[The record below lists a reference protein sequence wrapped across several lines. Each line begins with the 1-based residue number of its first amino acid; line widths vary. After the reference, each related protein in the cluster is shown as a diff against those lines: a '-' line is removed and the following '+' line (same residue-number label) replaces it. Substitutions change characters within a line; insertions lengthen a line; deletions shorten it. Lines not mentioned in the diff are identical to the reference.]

1 MSKKVLTPEQA
12 EIKAMKK
19 ARASDNWLSFVSLVL
34 AVALVFTVV
43 SIGKSQGAKNV
54 VSVGGEI
61 TENSNQ
67 EQGDN
72 TQTPTPDAQ
81 QNQNKDTQSAEKEV
95 STGGDVV
102 ENVNQEQ
109 NNTQTQTP
117 ENQQNQSNDTQVQ
130 ETPQDEVDENKI
142 SDDPSQW
149 SKEQIVY
156 IYKQAATKSHD
167 TAESSQTMTMPV
179 MNVND
184 GDGALG
190 FFISMVRP
198 VINTVLEKQAT
209 TYGGITGGYK
219 NLVASDVDTAKAY
232 KEGNY
237 TVIEMRMVEQT
248 DGLYGDAQSGT
259 VGHAINVLGN
269 VATAVEQFPDFDIK
283 YEEADIKIHY
293 ADPIVKVRIN
303 ENGMIENGTWS
314 YMSKIDIKHLAIGS
328 VMVDKAY
335 AEIEY
340 VIVVGGGF

>member
-1 MSKKVLTPEQA
+1 MAKKVLTVEQA

-19 ARASDNWLSFVSLVL
+19 ARSSERRVAFIAILL
-34 AVALVFTVV
+34 AVAIVIAAL
-43 SIGKSQGAKNV
+43 SIGKSFSESKNA
-54 VSVGGEI
+54 GEGEAYI
-61 TENSNQ
+61 IDDTANQNSNI
-67 EQGDN
+67 EN
-72 TQTPTPDAQ
+72 VTPD
-81 QNQNKDTQSAEKEV
+81 NS
-95 STGGDVV
+95 
-102 ENVNQEQ
+102 
-109 NNTQTQTP
+109 
-117 ENQQNQSNDTQVQ
+117 QNQSNSTQQTPQQ
-130 ETPQDEVDENKI
+130 ETVNKDEI
-142 SDDPSQW
+142 SDNPAEW
-149 SKEQIVY
+149 TKEQIVY
-156 IYKQAATKSHD
+156 MYKQAATKSHD
-167 TAESSQTMTMPV
+167 TVESSQTMTMHTMV
-179 MNVND
+179 VND

-190 FFISMVRP
+190 FFINMVKP
-198 VINTVLEKQAT
+198 VIDSVIEKQAT
-209 TYGGITGGYK
+209 TYGGITGGYQK
-219 NLVASDVDTAKAY
+219 LVASDVDTAKAY

-248 DGLYGDAQSGT
+248 DGLYGDPQEGT

-303 ENGMIENGTWS
+303 ENGMIEKGTWS

>member
-1 MSKKVLTPEQA
+1 MIIGKTKGDIFMSKKVLTPEQA

-19 ARASDNWLSFVSLVL
+19 ARSSERRIGFVAVLL
-34 AVALVFTVV
+34 AVAIAFAAL
-43 SIGKSQGAKNV
+43 SMGKSFGENKNA
-54 VSVGGEI
+54 GEGEAYV
-61 TENSNQ
+61 TDDTVNQNSDIQ
-67 EQGDN
+67 QA
-72 TQTPTPDAQ
+72 TPD
-81 QNQNKDTQSAEKEV
+81 NS
-95 STGGDVV
+95 
-102 ENVNQEQ
+102 
-109 NNTQTQTP
+109 
-117 ENQQNQSNDTQVQ
+117 QNQSNSSQVQ

-142 SDDPSQW
+142 SDNPADW

-156 IYKQAATKSHD
+156 MYKQAATKSHD
-167 TAESSQTMTMPV
+167 TAESSQTMSMPTMV
-179 MNVND
+179 VND

-190 FFISMVRP
+190 FFINMIKP
-198 VINTVLEKQAT
+198 VIDSVIEKQAT

-232 KEGNY
+232 KEGKY

-248 DGLYGDAQSGT
+248 DGLYGDPQEGT

-269 VATAVEQFPDFDIK
+269 VATAVEQFPQFDIK

-303 ENGMIENGTWS
+303 ENGIIEKGTWS
-314 YMSKIDIKHLAIGS
+314 YMSEIDIKHLAIGS

>member
-1 MSKKVLTPEQA
+1 MSKKVLTVEQA

-19 ARASDNWLSFVSLVL
+19 ARSSDRWISFLALVL
-34 AVALVFTVV
+34 AVAVAVAAV
-43 SIGKSQGAKNV
+43 SMGKSFSENKNAGEGESYITDDT
-54 VSVGGEI
+54 SV
-61 TENSNQ
+61 
-67 EQGDN
+67 
-72 TQTPTPDAQ
+72 Q
-81 QNQNKDTQSAEKEV
+81 QNVPNNQDDEVLEGEQVLAPLEQQETVNKDE
-95 STGGDVV
+95 
-102 ENVNQEQ
+102 
-109 NNTQTQTP
+109 
-117 ENQQNQSNDTQVQ
+117 
-130 ETPQDEVDENKI
+130 I

-156 IYKQAATKSHD
+156 MYKQAATKSHD
-167 TAESSQTMTMPV
+167 TAESSQTMTMPT
-179 MNVND
+179 MIVND

-190 FFISMVRP
+190 FFINMVKP
-198 VINTVLEKQAT
+198 VIDSVIEKQAT

-219 NLVASDVDTAKAY
+219 NLVASDVESAKAY

-248 DGLYGDAQSGT
+248 DGLYGDPQAGT

-303 ENGMIENGTWS
+303 ENGIIEKGTWS
-314 YMSKIDIKHLAIGS
+314 YMSEIDIKHLAIGS

>member
-19 ARASDNWLSFVSLVL
+19 ARAADRRTAFLALFL
-34 AVALVFTVV
+34 AVALIIAVV
-43 SIGKSQGAKNV
+43 SVGKSQGAKNV
-54 VSVGGEI
+54 LSTNGTY

-67 EQGDN
+67 Q
-72 TQTPTPDAQ
+72 PD
-81 QNQNKDTQSAEKEV
+81 
-95 STGGDVV
+95 
-102 ENVNQEQ
+102 
-109 NNTQTQTP
+109 
-117 ENQQNQSNDTQVQ
+117 NDTQVPTPDVQQNNNTPQQSPQQ
-130 ETPQDEVDENKI
+130 ETVNKDEI

-156 IYKQAATKSHD
+156 MYKQAATKSHD
-167 TAESSQTMTMPV
+167 TAESSQTMAMPTMV
-179 MNVND
+179 VND

-190 FFISMVRP
+190 VFINMVKP
-198 VINTVLEKQAT
+198 VIDSVIEKQAT
-209 TYGGITGGYK
+209 TYPGITGGYQK
-219 NLVASDVDTAKAY
+219 LVASDVDTAKAY
-232 KEGNY
+232 KEGKY

-248 DGLYGDAQSGT
+248 DGLYGDPQEGT

-293 ADPIVKVRIN
+293 ADPVVKVRIN
-303 ENGMIENGTWS
+303 ENGIIEKGTWS
-314 YMSKIDIKHLAIGS
+314 YMSEIDIKHLAIGS

>member
-1 MSKKVLTPEQA
+1 MSKKVLTVEQA

-19 ARASDNWLSFVSLVL
+19 ARSSDRWISFLALVL
-34 AVALVFTVV
+34 AVAVAVAAV
-43 SIGKSQGAKNV
+43 SIGKSFSENKKAGEGESYITDDT
-54 VSVGGEI
+54 SV
-61 TENSNQ
+61 
-67 EQGDN
+67 
-72 TQTPTPDAQ
+72 Q
-81 QNQNKDTQSAEKEV
+81 QNVPNNQDDEVLEGEQVLAPLEQQETVNKDE
-95 STGGDVV
+95 
-102 ENVNQEQ
+102 
-109 NNTQTQTP
+109 
-117 ENQQNQSNDTQVQ
+117 
-130 ETPQDEVDENKI
+130 I

-156 IYKQAATKSHD
+156 MYKQAATKSHD
-167 TAESSQTMTMPV
+167 TAESSQTMSMPTMI
-179 MNVND
+179 VND

-190 FFISMVRP
+190 FFINMVKP
-198 VINTVLEKQAT
+198 VIDSVIKKQAT

-219 NLVASDVDTAKAY
+219 NLVASDVESAKAY

-248 DGLYGDAQSGT
+248 DGLYGDPQAGT

-303 ENGMIENGTWS
+303 ENGIIEKGTWS
-314 YMSKIDIKHLAIGS
+314 YMSEIDIKHLAIGS